1 MQHTAACQQDRITR
15 RPVAKARQHDVGRE
29 CAPAPPCADS
39 EAQRVEAAGGPLL
52 LHNARLAAEV
62 AVVLAR
68 PG

>member
-1 MQHTAACQQDRITR
+1 MQDTAACRQDRITR
-15 RPVAKARQHDVGRE
+15 RPAVKARQHDVGRE
-29 CAPAPPCADS
+29 CAAAPPCAGS

-62 AVVLAR
+62 AVVLAG